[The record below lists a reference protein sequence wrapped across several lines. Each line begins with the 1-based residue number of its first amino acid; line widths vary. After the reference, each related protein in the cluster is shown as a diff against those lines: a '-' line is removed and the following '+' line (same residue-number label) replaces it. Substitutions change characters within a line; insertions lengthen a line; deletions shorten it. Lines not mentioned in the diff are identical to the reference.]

1 MMSVD
6 GMLEELGLIE
16 WDGPFDAATRG
27 RAVTALEEGRVLFL
41 PRLAFRLDAA
51 EQRFLTPDVAGGDRK
66 NVSFD
71 PISGKLGGSA
81 LAGED
86 AAALGAMID
95 RFGRQAA
102 TLLGGL
108 VPRYAPY
115 LERARTSYRPVEV
128 KGRAQSVRH
137 DDRLLHVDAFPTRPM
152 GGGGFC
158 GCFPISRRMDRCGNG
173 GWGSRLPITPRVFC
187 RK

>member
-95 RFGRQAA
+95 RFGRQEA
-102 TLLGGL
+102 TLLEFRKQSL
-108 VPRYAPY
+108 
-115 LERARTSYRPVEV
+115 LHKRTSVTWPP
-128 KGRAQSVRH
+128 AQVTLMVLSV
-137 DDRLLHVDAFPTRPM
+137 AP
-152 GGGGFC
+152 
-158 GCFPISRRMDRCGNG
+158 GN
-173 GWGSRLPITPRVFC
+173 SAPQ
-187 RK
+187 